1 MLDGRSGG
9 ENTSGSSYNIGGTSS
24 SSSSGS
30 FAQSNQSMPSP
41 SDLDD
46 DIPF

>member
-9 ENTSGSSYNIGGTSS
+9 ENASGSSYNIGGASS
-24 SSSSGS
+24 SSSSSS
-30 FAQSNQSMPSP
+30 FDQANQSMPSP